1 MSAGAGEPGVVLAP
15 PLPWA
20 WLARAEARLPLPVG
34 KEANVFRQPPV
45 FLGGGGGW
53 RVVGR
58 PARGAVRVGLGGP
71 VDSRGWVVGGLWLLV
86 PRVLRPLGPGGL
98 LCSGGPCPSGPGG
111 PGVVGVVG
119 SGQG

>member
-45 FLGGGGGW
+45 FLGGVGAGGW
-53 RVVGR
+53 L
-58 PARGAVRVGLGGP
+58 GAPHVGLY
-71 VDSRGWVVGGLWLLV
+71 VWGWGA
-86 PRVLRPLGPGGL
+86 R
-98 LCSGGPCPSGPGG
+98 
-111 PGVVGVVG
+111 
-119 SGQG
+119 